1 MSQVLSFHTADELH
15 AAAGGFVAAIVDA
28 FAELGDDVN
37 IALTGG
43 SDGLAT
49 SLEFLRLVSAKE
61 LPVQV
66 HLWWSDE
73 RYVALDDSERND
85 GRIVSLIE
93 NLGIGQRIV
102 CHRAPAPGQDASI
115 EEAAVRYAQELQDV
129 LFACAVIG
137 VGPDGHIAS
146 LFPRLWNKADNRSAY
161 AVTDSPKPPAE
172 RITWSFEQIA
182 DAANL
187 LVVASGAQ
195 KAEALS
201 RAFSGDM
208 ELPITS
214 IVELEATSVW
224 VDDLAGAQFKEVSE
238 GQS

>member
-1 MSQVLSFHTADELH
+1 
-15 AAAGGFVAAIVDA
+15 
-28 FAELGDDVN
+28 
-37 IALTGG
+37 
-43 SDGLAT
+43 
-49 SLEFLRLVSAKE
+49 
-61 LPVQV
+61 
-66 HLWWSDE
+66 
-73 RYVALDDSERND
+73 
-85 GRIVSLIE
+85 
-93 NLGIGQRIV
+93 
-102 CHRAPAPGQDASI
+102 
-115 EEAAVRYAQELQDV
+115 
-129 LFACAVIG
+129 
-137 VGPDGHIAS
+137 
-146 LFPRLWNKADNRSAY
+146 LWNKADNRSAY